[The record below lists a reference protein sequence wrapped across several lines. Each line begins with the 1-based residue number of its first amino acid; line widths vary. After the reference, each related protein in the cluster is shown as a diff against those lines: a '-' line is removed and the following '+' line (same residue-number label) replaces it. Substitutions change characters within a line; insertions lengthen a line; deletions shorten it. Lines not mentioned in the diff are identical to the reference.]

1 MYDLFDKCILFLF
14 CLLLF
19 PFDRIAPMCVFAC
32 LLAVSVS
39 AGCSAFPGLAVR
51 AVFPAYTLLLLF
63 FPQLGIFLPLLAYD
77 VIPHTEEGTRQ
88 FPPRLPDPLSLAC
101 VCASL
106 FLCAFFRRS
115 FGFRHAF
122 LPYRFQLLLLLSGV
136 LLAFLL
142 RRRTVV
148 QLFLGRQLF
157 RARDDGAEIRIL
169 LEERNRSLLEKQ
181 DNEIYT
187 ATLRERNRIARE
199 IHDNVGHMLARAIL
213 MVGALKATCR
223 DPASAESLGH
233 LGDTLDHA
241 MNSIRSSVH
250 DLHDSSVNLEDSLY
264 TMAREF
270 SFCPVSVQFQ
280 MSPDLPREIKYSLI
294 AIAREALVNISRHSN
309 ATEASITAI
318 EHPGFYQFI
327 IRDNGDSADP
337 PDISGIGL
345 ENISAR
351 VSALKGSLQIRTSG
365 GFCIYIT
372 IPHASS
378 ERSAS

>member
-1 MYDLFDKCILFLF
+1 
-14 CLLLF
+14 
-19 PFDRIAPMCVFAC
+19 MCVFAC

-88 FPPRLPDPLSLAC
+88 FPPRLADPLSLAC